1 MLLAMELILHS
12 FSFLTWRAWWNWN
25 WITTVTYFRGTRSKL
40 SWKSILWSNS
50 LKIPLEYQ
58 ILISWNIV
66 QKITPL
72 KLIQNLS
79 IGEIVNKLCSHSSIQ
94 LSSNLRSHLFGNVH
108 FFSIKRVHEG
118 VHFYSP
124 ANHTNSKNYTI
135 LWTLD
140 HSFVFFLKRERVI
153 HKFNHFL
160 YINKRFCFFKSLYF
174 KNNTLSGDS
183 KFAFQYPNT

>member
-25 WITTVTYFRGTRSKL
+25 WITTITYFRGTRSKL
-40 SWKSILWSNS
+40 SWKSILWSTS
-50 LKIPLEYQ
+50 LKIPLERQ

-79 IGEIVNKLCSHSSIQ
+79 IRGIVNKLCSHSSIQ
-94 LSSNLRSHLFGNVH
+94 LSSNLRSHLLRKMHF

-124 ANHTNSKNYTI
+124 ANHTNSENYTV
-135 LWTLD
+135 LRTLD

-153 HKFNHFL
+153 HKFSHF
-160 YINKRFCFFKSLYF
+160 
-174 KNNTLSGDS
+174 
-183 KFAFQYPNT
+183 P